1 VLSGKYQGFKGLEFW
16 LTFDKL
22 TAMTT
27 NRAFLEAALF
37 GYQHQCDEIKMKMA
51 EIRSILGGKSPAAAA
66 HPAEIED
73 APVKKRTMSAA
84 GRKRI
89 AAAQRKRWAAQ
100 KTAAPAPAKKR
111 HMSAAGRKRIA
122 EAAKKRW
129 AALRA
134 EKAAAQ

>member
-1 VLSGKYQGFKGLEFW
+1 
-16 LTFDKL
+16 
-22 TAMTT
+22 
-27 NRAFLEAALF
+27 
-37 GYQHQCDEIKMKMA
+37 MA

-66 HPAEIED
+66 QTADIE

-100 KTAAPAPAKKR
+100 KTAGPAAPAKKR

-122 EAAKKRW
+122 EAARKRW